1 MHRRRMTGRAEAAR
15 QPGPGRRAVLAGLA
29 AMPVLAAVGRVQ
41 AAAERRVRLYN
52 PHTDERFD
60 DVYHD
65 GEGYLDDA
73 LSALDWLLR
82 DHRQNFA
89 AAMDPC
95 VYDLLWTLGSRY
107 ANARGYRPVINVH
120 SGFRT
125 QETND
130 LLRSEGAAQNSLHLQ
145 GMAVDVSVQGL
156 GINIL
161 ANQAMR
167 IGAGGLGVYWRSGF
181 VHLDTGRRRF
191 WYRR

>member
-1 MHRRRMTGRAEAAR
+1 MGAADGLSRRRLIGAGAAT
-15 QPGPGRRAVLAGLA
+15 LALS
-29 AMPVLAAVGRVQ
+29 AMP
-41 AAAERRVRLYN
+41 AAAAGERRVRLYAV
-52 PHTDERFD
+52 HTGESFD

-65 GEGYLDDA
+65 GEAYIDEA

-82 DHRQNFA
+82 DHRENVA
-89 AAMDPC
+89 AAMDPG

-107 ANARGYRPVINVH
+107 AAARGSRPMISMH

-125 QETND
+125 EATNQ
-130 LLRSEGAAQNSLHLQ
+130 LLLSEGAAQNSLHKE

-167 IGAGGLGVYWRSGF
+167 IGAGGLGIYWRSGF
-181 VHLDTGRRRF
+181 VHLDTGPSRF

>member
-1 MHRRRMTGRAEAAR
+1 MVAGLLALPLAHLAGAAR
-15 QPGPGRRAVLAGLA
+15 A
-29 AMPVLAAVGRVQ
+29 ASA
-41 AAAERRVRLYN
+41 RRVRLYN
-52 PHTDERFD
+52 PHTGEAFD

-65 GEGYLDDA
+65 GDEYLDDA

-89 AAMDPC
+89 AAMDPG
-95 VYDLLWTLGSRY
+95 VYDLLWSLGSRY
-107 ANARGYRPVINVH
+107 ANARGARPMINVH

-130 LLRSEGAAQNSLHLQ
+130 LLLSEGAAENSFHLQ
-145 GMAVDVSVQGL
+145 GMAADVSVQGL

-167 IGAGGLGVYWRSGF
+167 IGAGGLGIYWRSGF
-181 VHLDTGRRRF
+181 VHLDTGRPRF